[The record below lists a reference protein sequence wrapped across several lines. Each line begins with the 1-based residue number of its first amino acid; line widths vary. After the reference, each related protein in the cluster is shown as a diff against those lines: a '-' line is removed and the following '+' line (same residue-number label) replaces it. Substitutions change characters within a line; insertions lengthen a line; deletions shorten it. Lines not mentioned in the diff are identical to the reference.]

1 MHKLAYTLNGTHVFP
16 TTNVVTC
23 LPTLGVGSVVDYV
36 LVNECDA
43 SKVNT
48 FSIGPLSPDSDHKP
62 LYLHDVTKTHT
73 STKRKRETIC
83 DLAMEKLICKQMRLN
98 VM

>member
-1 MHKLAYTLNGTHVFP
+1 MHKLHILNGTHVF
-16 TTNVVTC
+16 TMTNVLTC
-23 LPTLGVGSVVDYV
+23 LPASRGGNVVDYV
-36 LVNECDA
+36 LLKEWDA
-43 SKVNT
+43 SIVNT